1 MFKRLASLIMVL
13 MLLLILSGCVSAE
26 KKQARAEKRAQKA
39 QLRSQKEQIRAQKIA
54 DEQVR
59 LEKME
64 GWEYVRVEK
73 RIPSKDCVYKLQ
85 LACGEKDAASCY
97 TWYKQMAKVYDCN
110 TVVVTEDVRSES
122 SKGGFGFVAGVG
134 GGGGYKTN
142 QSIAALADFYV
153 CPEYKP
159 GEQK

>member
-1 MFKRLASLIMVL
+1 MKKFTALVL
-13 MLLLILSGCVSAE
+13 VLTFLLPLSGCVSAE
-26 KKQARAEKRAQKA
+26 RREARRQKRLIKT
-39 QLRSQKEQIRAQKIA
+39 QKIE
-54 DEQVR
+54 DEKAR
-59 LEKME
+59 LEKMK

-73 RIPSKDCVYKLQ
+73 RVPCKDCVYKLQ

-110 TVVVTEDVRSES
+110 TVVITEDVRSES
-122 SKGGFGFVAGVG
+122 SNGGFGFVSGVG

-153 CPEYKP
+153 CPEYKV